1 MFIPFPGSFGKTG
14 LSMFMNFD
22 KDVTEW
28 TEEDQLNYL
37 KAKMDETTMKELEL
51 NEEIEGEEIEDEE
64 IEDENCDKLSDN
76 LMTMSVGGKKNVQ
89 KSKKRKNKEAVKADT
104 QAKITKFFKLN
115 K

>member
-37 KAKMDETTMKELEL
+37 KAKMDETTMKEQEL
-51 NEEIEGEEIEDEE
+51 NEEIE
-64 IEDENCDKLSDN
+64 DENLSDKPSDD
-76 LMTMSVGGKKNVQ
+76 LKILSVGGDGGKTN
-89 KSKKRKNKEAVKADT
+89 
-104 QAKITKFFKLN
+104 AKIK
-115 K
+115 

>member
-22 KDVTEW
+22 KDEIEW

-51 NEEIEGEEIEDEE
+51 NEEIE
-64 IEDENCDKLSDN
+64 DENCDKLSDN
-76 LMTMSVGGKKNVQ
+76 LMTMSDDGDKKNVQ